1 MTTTTLAV
9 LVPLLPFLGAVAGL
23 LLGRTRPRLRTPPRR
38 PAARSPPSALA
49 VVVAV
54 RQGGDQAV
62 DAATELTPT
71 GSVPIE
77 LALHID
83 GFAALVAVLVGL
95 VATCVQIYSTGYL
108 RDDPRYPSYAALVS
122 LFTSAMLLVVY
133 SGDLMVLLVGWEIM
147 GICSYFLVGHYW
159 ETPEAR
165 AASLKAFLVTK
176 LGDVP
181 FLIGLFALAADAG
194 SFRITSILGTV
205 ASGGLDHPTLIAL
218 LLLAGV
224 AGKSAQFPLHTWLP
238 DAMAGPTPV
247 SALIHAATMVAAGVY
262 FVARLLPVFAASAA
276 ALVVLAVM
284 AAVTMVGSALAAL
297 AQDDIKRVLA
307 YSTIG
312 QLGYMTGALA
322 VGDRGA
328 AVFHLLSHGAFKA
341 LLFLGGGRDHPRRRH
356 QLAGRHVPDER
367 PARPRPRRLLD
378 DDRGAPRARRDP
390 ALQRLL
396 LQGGRPRR
404 RRARRHRPRRG
415 HPRRR
420 RLDRPR
426 RRPGHRPAHRRL
438 RDPPVA
444 ARLPRP
450 GSRGPRPR
458 QAAHRHERRAVGARR
473 PLARLRPRH
482 RPRCPTGSTDATS
495 TPTLT
500 TSVLGTGVAL
510 VGGLVTYGAWRHT
523 TAMAA
528 RVPLGAVAA
537 HPDGDAGLVEAEAIA
552 SHAPAYGDMA
562 SAPDPA
568 DPGRLLLGPLHRHA
582 AVGFHLDAVYAALFV
597 RPVQAAATLVR
608 FLDREVVDTYVRGAG
623 AAPRWLGAAVR
634 RAQTGNVQTYL
645 ERAAR
650 RLRRPG
656 GRRRPR
662 RHRGSVSRRDR
673 YQRVRDAVPSRVHR
687 RRPAPRRR
695 RRSAAGPARADG
707 EAPEQ
712 AVLRHGV
719 TVTGA
724 VLIAAIVLALGFDH
738 DHPSRMQATTDIS
751 WIPALDV
758 RIHLGIDGISLPL
771 LVLTALLTFLC
782 ALYRYFKMP
791 TGPSPKAFV
800 ALAPRPRVRH
810 PRHLRRPRPAA
821 VLPRLRDGAH
831 PDVLP
836 HRPLGR

>member
-23 LLGRTRPRLRTPPRR
+23 LLGRTAPGFVRPLAVLPPL
-38 PAARSPPSALA
+38 AALGLA

-54 RQGGDQAV
+54 RQGGHQAV
-62 DAATELTPT
+62 SAATELTPT

-77 LALHID
+77 LALYID

-108 RDDPRYPSYAALVS
+108 RNDPRYPSYAALVS

-165 AASLKAFLVTK
+165 AASIKAFLVTK

-181 FLIGLFALAADAG
+181 FLIGLFALATDAG
-194 SFRITSILGTV
+194 SFRITKILGNV

-262 FVARLLPVFAASAA
+262 FVARLLPVFAASSA

-284 AAVTMVGSALAAL
+284 AAVTMAGSALAAL

-341 LLFLGGGRDHPRRRH
+341 LLFLGAGVIIHAAGTNSLAAMSRMKDLRARVPDAYWTMTVALLALAAIPPFSGFFTKEAVLGAAEHVATGHAEGIPGAAGWIVLVAGLVTALLTAAYAMRLWLLAFRGHGPEAPDHGRQPIAMNAVLWVLAVPSLAFGLATGPLPDWFDGRD
-356 QLAGRHVPDER
+356 L
-367 PARPRPRRLLD
+367 
-378 DDRGAPRARRDP
+378 
-390 ALQRLL
+390 
-396 LQGGRPRR
+396 
-404 RRARRHRPRRG
+404 
-415 HPRRR
+415 
-420 RLDRPR
+420 
-426 RRPGHRPAHRRL
+426 
-438 RDPPVA
+438 
-444 ARLPRP
+444 
-450 GSRGPRPR
+450 
-458 QAAHRHERRAVGARR
+458 
-473 PLARLRPRH
+473 
-482 RPRCPTGSTDATS
+482 

-510 VGGLVTYGAWRHT
+510 VGGIITYGAWRHT
-523 TAMAA
+523 MAMAA
-528 RVPLGAVAA
+528 RVPMGAVAA
-537 HPDGDAGLVEAEAIA
+537 HPEGDAGLVEAEAIA
-552 SHAPAYGDMA
+552 SHAPAYGDVA

-582 AVGFHLDAVYAALFV
+582 AVGFHLDAVYTALFV

-623 AAPRWLGAAVR
+623 ALPRWLGTAVR
-634 RAQTGNVQTYL
+634 RAQTGNLQTYVSAL
-645 ERAAR
+645 LAGTVVLVVAA
-650 RLRRPG
+650 
-656 GRRRPR
+656 
-662 RHRGSVSRRDR
+662 
-673 YQRVRDAVPSRVHR
+673 
-687 RRPAPRRR
+687 
-695 RRSAAGPARADG
+695 
-707 EAPEQ
+707 
-712 AVLRHGV
+712 
-719 TVTGA
+719 
-724 VLIAAIVLALGFDH
+724 
-738 DHPSRMQATTDIS
+738 
-751 WIPALDV
+751 
-758 RIHLGIDGISLPL
+758 L
-771 LVLTALLTFLC
+771 LVATA
-782 ALYRYFKMP
+782 
-791 TGPSPKAFV
+791 
-800 ALAPRPRVRH
+800 
-810 PRHLRRPRPAA
+810 
-821 VLPRLRDGAH
+821 GA
-831 PDVLP
+831 
-836 HRPLGR
+836 